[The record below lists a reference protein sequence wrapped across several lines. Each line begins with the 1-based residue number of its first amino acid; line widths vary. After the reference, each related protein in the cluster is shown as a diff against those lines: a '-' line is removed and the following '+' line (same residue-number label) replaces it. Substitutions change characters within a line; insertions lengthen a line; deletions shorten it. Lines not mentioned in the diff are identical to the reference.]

1 MSNIK
6 AKRANYCEGGNFM
19 YTANYVN
26 LYFSTL
32 EKELNFKYD
41 YDNYKYKWDQG
52 IAVQPIISSQNYI
65 KPFQTFESQDPQYEI
80 PQQTPVICVHCS
92 INPAKKQDI
101 WRIKSYLSRGIA
113 LSSALTVNESQDMF
127 NTYDGVS
134 VLHKRC
140 DEFKNDHQVTLVG
153 YGYKNGQEVWMLK
166 NSWGEEWGANGYFF
180 VPIGKDSFCIEHIFT
195 TILPIGLSLDQSI
208 YENIG
213 SQRRGA
219 QYELDS
225 DNHQLIKFKNNTWI
239 IPVSIVCVIVIVAIC
254 IGTVIYLRKQ
264 KKQKQYEAFTMRTNQ
279 VIS

>member
-52 IAVQPIISSQNYI
+52 IIVQPIISSQNYI

-113 LSSALTVNESQDMF
+113 LTSALTVNESQDMF
-127 NTYDGVS
+127 NTYDGIS

-153 YGYKNGQEVWMLK
+153 YGYKNGQEVWML
-166 NSWGEEWGANGYFF
+166 NSNSCLILGVRIGALMVTFLFRQEKIHFALNTY
-180 VPIGKDSFCIEHIFT
+180 
-195 TILPIGLSLDQSI
+195 
-208 YENIG
+208 
-213 SQRRGA
+213 SQRFYRLGQVQINQFMKIQA
-219 QYELDS
+219 VKQEEHNMNLTAIIINQQNSKIAHGQCPFLLFVSSLLLLYALE
-225 DNHQLIKFKNNTWI
+225 QLYIRESKRNRNNMK
-239 IPVSIVCVIVIVAIC
+239 PS
-254 IGTVIYLRKQ
+254 Q
-264 KKQKQYEAFTMRTNQ
+264 
-279 VIS
+279 